1 MQTSI
6 KRIKYSFQELEED
19 RALLQRRVDEQL
31 QQIAELKSMLDGLKV
46 TSQDTAA
53 YDQVDNEIQRL
64 NVHLESTQSDVDAK
78 NKEVG
83 TNHRYNYYYTYLL
96 CQTMDLSIIFPIFLW
111 SSDSVYTQAI
121 YFVFLP
127 NIFHSREAQKNL
139 GNSFNRWNTV
149 RYTGAFQFL
158 LATTCERGRGVIH

>member
-96 CQTMDLSIIFPIFLW
+96 CQTMDLSIIFPIFCGPVTAFTRKQFISFFYLI
-111 SSDSVYTQAI
+111 SSIHEKLKRIWGIPS
-121 YFVFLP
+121 
-127 NIFHSREAQKNL
+127 
-139 GNSFNRWNTV
+139 
-149 RYTGAFQFL
+149 TGGTRCDIQELSSSYWQPHVNVDA
-158 LATTCERGRGVIH
+158 E